1 MSLEK
6 PSCQEEENYIRD
18 YYSESSSYESEDNYN
33 DYDGCE
39 SDGCDAVTALS
50 HLHTLISV
58 SMSVILLSRCSV
70 TVTI

>member
-33 DYDGCE
+33 DYDGCD
-39 SDGCDAVTALS
+39 SDGCD
-50 HLHTLISV
+50 LH
-58 SMSVILLSRCSV
+58 
-70 TVTI
+70 